1 VLWLP
6 GSGFRD
12 ALRLPAAGGWSPL
25 VPVAN
30 PTQNEAFPPQS
41 PSLLQWMTERGGG
54 SDVSG
59 ATETVAV
66 AEPGSDGG
74 VGSWFR

>member
-1 VLWLP
+1 
-6 GSGFRD
+6 
-12 ALRLPAAGGWSPL
+12 
-25 VPVAN
+25 
-30 PTQNEAFPPQS
+30 
-41 PSLLQWMTERGGG
+41 MTERGGG

-74 VGSWFR
+74 VGTWFR